1 MAGADILATAFGA
14 NDITVVR
21 TANHEQ
27 NSYLQNLNKNFL
39 QIPIKFAEKQQ
50 KKWSFMDANQS
61 AEKRHTNVK
70 STPRK
75 TVPRGL
81 HGRSSQFPPQSERK
95 NTKGKQN
102 KLMR

>member
-1 MAGADILATAFGA
+1 MLTHIRNPLEKD
-14 NDITVVR
+14 V
-21 TANHEQ
+21 
-27 NSYLQNLNKNFL
+27 
-39 QIPIKFAEKQQ
+39 IK
-50 KKWSFMDANQS
+50 KKKKMDVNQS
-61 AEKRHTNVK
+61 AEKRHPNVK

-102 KLMR
+102 KLMRERAQQTEKKSVLKQVT

>member
-1 MAGADILATAFGA
+1 
-14 NDITVVR
+14 
-21 TANHEQ
+21 
-27 NSYLQNLNKNFL
+27 
-39 QIPIKFAEKQQ
+39 
-50 KKWSFMDANQS
+50 MDANQS